1 MLTSVKW
8 VEEKSLQRRLR
19 KRKEQDRKES
29 KSGTRRKTRDIMDA
43 KEDSPLRK
51 KWRMLL

>member
-19 KRKEQDRKES
+19 KRKQDRKES

-51 KWRMLL
+51 KWHMLL